1 MISFSSGLV
10 TMWCFGKFLF
20 KSDFLC
26 GFSTTEEFFWEELYW
41 VTQLFY
47 TSSLTEGK
55 WVSCL
60 SLWQLF
66 FSTTPFWINYSS
78 QNYSFFPSLGRK
90 ISCLPGSD
98 PYSILGSSS
107 CLSLSTL
114 VPAMTALFKHAVS
127 EALGNWAKGS
137 SDRSMCNTWLT
148 EEKHLVCLARNWF
161 KQRFSFAS
169 SKSLR
174 HWSVLGGGEK
184 SVFFQNVS

>member
-1 MISFSSGLV
+1 MAFQQLKNFFERSFIELRN
-10 TMWCFGKFLF
+10 
-20 KSDFLC
+20 
-26 GFSTTEEFFWEELYW
+26 FFDS
-41 VTQLFY
+41 
-47 TSSLTEGK
+47 SSLTEGK